1 MIQEAIR
8 SVTAG
13 CNLSEETSHRLAI
26 AVMDGE
32 VTEAQIAALL
42 VGLRMK
48 GETVDEILGMVKA
61 MRERMT
67 PVRVTCDG
75 LVDTC
80 GTGGDAVVLNGVP
93 TGTFNI
99 STVAAFVAAGAGC
112 RVAKHGNRAIS
123 SRCGS
128 ADVLRALGSPVEMS
142 PEASARCIDQIG
154 FGFLY
159 APLFH
164 GSLRHAAAPR
174 REIGIRTILNIAGP
188 LVNPAGARR
197 QLIGVFDA
205 RLTEPLAQVLLQL
218 KSIHCLVVHGEDGLD
233 EISLSGPTRV
243 TELRDARIRT
253 YSIDPNEFGLRTCD
267 LAGIQGGDAQ
277 ANAEIA
283 MRVLSGIHGPTR
295 DIVLLNAGAAIY
307 VSGRCDSLDEGVRLA
322 TESIDSGMAKG
333 KLHEL
338 RQHVAEGQA

>member
-1 MIQEAIR
+1 MEGKA
-8 SVTAG
+8 TA
-13 CNLSEETSHRLAI
+13 
-26 AVMDGE
+26 
-32 VTEAQIAALL
+32 AQVAALL

-48 GETVDEILGMVKA
+48 GETVDEILGIVKA
-61 MRERMT
+61 MRARMT
-67 PVRVTCDG
+67 PVRVTGDS

-80 GTGGDAVVLNGVP
+80 GTGGDAVTLGGVP

-123 SRCGS
+123 SQCGS
-128 ADVLRALGSPVEMS
+128 ADVLHALGLPVEMP
-142 PEASARCIDQIG
+142 PEASAHCIDQIG
-154 FGFLY
+154 IGFLY

-164 GSLRHAAAPR
+164 GSLRHAATPR

-205 RLTEPLAQVLLQL
+205 SLTEPLAQVLLDL
-218 KSIHCLVVHGEDGLD
+218 GSTHCLVVHGEDGLD

-253 YSIDPNEFGLRTCD
+253 YSIDPTEFGLKTSD
-267 LAGIQGGDAQ
+267 LVGVQGGDAEV
-277 ANAEIA
+277 NAEITTH
-283 MRVLSGIHGPTR
+283 VLSGAHGPTR

-307 VSGRCDSLDEGVRLA
+307 VSGQCDSLDEGVRLA
-322 TESIDSGMAKG
+322 AESIDSGKAKG
-333 KLHEL
+333 KLHAL
-338 RQHVAEGQA
+338 RRYMGEGQA